1 MSLKKNKHFLI
12 LQMNKLGLDINI
24 LMTFQA
30 NPDAKN
36 VSYRVLEIDQPDLGL
51 EREFL
56 LEGFDHEDVQ
66 SYLRYMVE
74 TVQLIVPDKDLEG
87 KTCNQIVLKGRMTQ

>member
-1 MSLKKNKHFLI
+1 
-12 LQMNKLGLDINI
+12 MNKLGLDINV
-24 LMTFQA
+24 LMTFQT

-36 VSYRVLEIDQPDLGL
+36 VSYRVLEIDQPELGL

-74 TVQLIVPDKDLEG
+74 TVLLIAPDKDPEG
-87 KTCNQIVLKGRMTQ
+87 MMCKWSNK